1 MMRGLGLVS
10 VVAAFGFFAAA
21 NAQTS
26 ASANPGAYDGTY
38 HFVSSTKL
46 NETYTGRGGRMGHC
60 PERKPG
66 PLHVVGGKAH
76 YTMSSGHQIAAMVGP
91 QGELEM
97 RMSAPGTNTLE
108 MHAAGGIDNTGT
120 AHLRQRG
127 NSCSYDFVWKK

>member
-1 MMRGLGLVS
+1 MKKQIGLLA
-10 VVAAFGFFAAA
+10 VAGFFGLAAAA
-21 NAQTS
+21 NAQALAAPTS
-26 ASANPGAYDGTY
+26 GAFDGTY

-46 NETYTGRGGRMGHC
+46 NETYTTRGGSMGHC

-66 PLHVVGGKAH
+66 PLHVVAGKAH
-76 YTMSSGHQIAAMVGP
+76 YTTGSGRRIAAMVGP

-97 RMSAPGTNTLE
+97 KMSAPGTNTVE
-108 MHAAGGIDNTGT
+108 MHSAGGIDNTGT